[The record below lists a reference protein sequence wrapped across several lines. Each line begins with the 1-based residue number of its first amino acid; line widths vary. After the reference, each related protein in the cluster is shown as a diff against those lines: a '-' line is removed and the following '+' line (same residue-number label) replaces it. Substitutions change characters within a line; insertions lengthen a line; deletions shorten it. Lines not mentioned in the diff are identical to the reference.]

1 MRPPFRP
8 LSVFPFP
15 STDNLSHSPV
25 SAPSS
30 RSGVNRVHLLPSS
43 FVSRN
48 CTRKNISPM
57 VGYRDSSRVSDR
69 KRLRRRLRDRRIE
82 LRSSTRTFPTGER
95 ISPSNPPEDLLRHRR
110 SAYKS
115 PVPDSQYVPRSPR
128 KILAAR
134 SPHRNGWRVYESRRR
149 GSRGIEKRAANPCS
163 SLSLSR
169 QTKDRERRGGRGRER
184 ARVERRRGE
193 EEEEE
198 RDRVVERRGGLVYSG
213 REARDEAAKLLPR
226 DSRPATRNLLSS

>member
-48 CTRKNISPM
+48 CTRKNISPT

-69 KRLRRRLRDRRIE
+69 KRLFRRRLRDRRIE

-163 SLSLSR
+163 SLSLSTDEGSR
-169 QTKDRERRGGRGRER
+169 EKRRKRKRAREGRAKERRGGGGARSSGR
-184 ARVERRRGE
+184 AAG
-193 EEEEE
+193 
-198 RDRVVERRGGLVYSG
+198 RVVQWKGSAG
-213 REARDEAAKLLPR
+213 
-226 DSRPATRNLLSS
+226 